1 MRTRREK
8 VGRPI
13 KTFKDET
20 GNCYGTLRVLR
31 FYGST
36 KQGAAWLCRCDPE
49 RGGCGTEVAVLGVK
63 LRNGNTRSC
72 GCLRD
77 MSVSDR
83 YALGYFPHGK
93 ERDVVA

>member
-1 MRTRREK
+1 MA
-8 VGRPI
+8 RPK

-20 GNCYGTLRVLR
+20 GNSYGMLTVER

-36 KQGAAWLCRCDPE
+36 PSGAAWLCLCDPK

-77 MSVSDR
+77 MGMSDRLRLGYAAHGRERSVSDN
-83 YALGYFPHGK
+83 G
-93 ERDVVA
+93 